1 MATPPGG
8 YVPPPYPY
16 DRLDEL
22 KPLADH
28 FEEGLVDFSIGTPM
42 DPPAPAVVEALSS
55 SDLERGYP
63 PSIGTPDL
71 REAISAWMSSQ
82 LGVDAD
88 PATEIA
94 AAIGTKEFVAGLPHW
109 LKLRDPSRDTVLYPE
124 ISYPSYEMGAVFA
137 GCRAVPVPVDESW
150 SIQLDAIA
158 PEDAARAL
166 VLWVNTPGNPAG
178 GLDDLGAAAAWGR
191 ANDVPVFSDECYVE
205 FTWDGRPRSILEHGA
220 SGVVA
225 VHSLSKRSNLAG
237 VRVGF
242 YAGDAELVHFLRE
255 VRKHAGFMV
264 PGPAQAAGIAALG
277 DQSHV
282 EEQRDRYW
290 NRLERMAAVVRTLGV
305 EVELPRGGFYL
316 WVPAPNGDAWAFTRR
331 LISEAGAL
339 VSPGEF
345 YGRAGVGHVR
355 IAVVQPDDQI
365 ALVEQRLG
373 LA

>member
-1 MATPPGG
+1 VATPPGG